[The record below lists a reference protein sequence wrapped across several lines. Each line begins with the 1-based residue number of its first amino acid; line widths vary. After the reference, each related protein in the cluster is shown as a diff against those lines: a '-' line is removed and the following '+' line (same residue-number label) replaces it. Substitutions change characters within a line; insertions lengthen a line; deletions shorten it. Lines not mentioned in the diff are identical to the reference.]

1 MIIKPIKIYLRKVFI
16 LLHVEAQG
24 LDNLRRE
31 LSFLGIKP
39 IIRNENLNQG
49 HITLG
54 VVKEES
60 AERLEA
66 LSIFLEKVPII
77 ISYINHIQAD
87 QMTIAHYRSR
97 SFDKLLGAVVLGLG
111 RKNGID
117 EEQFWRQLNLRE

>member
-1 MIIKPIKIYLRKVFI
+1 VIIKPIKIYLRKVFI

-111 RKNGID
+111 GKNGID